1 MRLREFNYQDKIR
14 ELKKIARWTVRK
26 IGLVQPP
33 KITFSSD
40 KQMVRDRKTFGST
53 TSDGTVWLYVGERNL
68 ADIARTMV
76 HELIHCRQFELGT
89 AADGMPES
97 TRLKIEDEAN
107 AMAGRMM
114 REYGKNHQ
122 EIFESRGGPDIDG
135 PLLNTYVIPEL
146 PNQDAY
152 LQYRFGVALAAARG
166 IEQRR
171 QDGAPEFDPES
182 VWGENMIV
190 TSMDPNI
197 DEHIDTAL
205 AMMKLAGGKRLITSK
220 KSTEP
225 QYVQSNSPLKGFSG
239 YPR

>member
-40 KQMVRDRKTFGST
+40 KQVVYDRRTFGST

-89 AADGMPES
+89 ARDGMKES

-107 AMAGRMM
+107 AIAGRMM

-122 EIFESRGGPDIDG
+122 EIYESREGPDIDG
-135 PLLNTYVIPEL
+135 PLFNTYVIPEL
-146 PNQDAY
+146 SNQDSY

-171 QDGAPEFDPES
+171 AEGSPEFDPES
-182 VWGENMIV
+182 VWGENTVVM
-190 TSMDPNI
+190 SLDPGVG
-197 DEHIDTAL
+197 EHIETAL
-205 AMMKLAGGKRLITSK
+205 AMMKLGGSKRLITSK

-225 QYVQSNSPLKGFSG
+225 QYVHSNSPLKGFGG

>member
-26 IGLVQPP
+26 IGLVRPP

-40 KQMVRDRKTFGST
+40 KQMVYDRRTFGST
-53 TSDGTVWLYVGERNL
+53 TSNGTVWLYVGERNL

-89 AADGMPES
+89 ARDGMSES

-114 REYGKNHQ
+114 RDYGKKHQ
-122 EIFESRGGPDIDG
+122 EIYESRGGPDIDG

-146 PNQDAY
+146 SNQDAY

-166 IEQRR
+166 IDQRR
-171 QDGAPEFDPES
+171 EEGSPEFDPES

-190 TSMDPNI
+190 TSLDPSVG
-197 DEHIDTAL
+197 EHIETAL
-205 AMMKLAGGKRLITSK
+205 AMMKLSGGKQLISTK
-220 KSTEP
+220 KSEEP
-225 QYVQSNSPLKGFSG
+225 EYVQSNSPLSSFRG